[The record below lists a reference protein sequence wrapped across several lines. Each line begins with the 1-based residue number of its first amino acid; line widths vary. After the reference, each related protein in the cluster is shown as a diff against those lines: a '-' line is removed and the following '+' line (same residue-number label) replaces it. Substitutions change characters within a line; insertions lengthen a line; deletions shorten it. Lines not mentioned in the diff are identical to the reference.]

1 MKKIFLLALI
11 FPLLL
16 SCSNDEAEMND
27 SIVKLATVENPSQ
40 LTNFYLN
47 LEDSTRLWVL
57 NNDIKYYRPKDE
69 QRVIVDYTIL
79 TEKPRGSTYDNDVK
93 VNDIY
98 EVLTKGI
105 FPITASTQDS
115 IGNDPIAI
123 TGLWVSGDFLNV
135 EFVYPGYSKMHYITL
150 ASDASK
156 THTDGKVHLEFR
168 HNANDDYPSF
178 NISGIVC
185 FNLKSIRKSG
195 ATSVDLV
202 IHTTEFD
209 YTTADK
215 TYNRTYKY
223 GSSASAAPERNIRI
237 PAKKARIN

>member
-1 MKKIFLLALI
+1 MKKILFLALV

-16 SCSNDEAEMND
+16 ACNKEEDVQD
-27 SIVKLATVENPSQ
+27 SIVKMATVENPSQ

-57 NNDIKYYRPKDE
+57 SNDIKYYRPKNE

-79 TEKPRGSTYDNDVK
+79 TEKPRGSTYDYDVK
-93 VNDIY
+93 VNDVY

-105 FPITASTQDS
+105 FPITALTQDS

-135 EFVYPGYSKMHYITL
+135 EFVYPGYSKIHNITL
-150 ASDASK
+150 ASDDSK
-156 THTDGKVHLEFR
+156 TYTDGKVHLEFR

-185 FNLKSIRKSG
+185 FNLKTIRKS
-195 ATSVDLV
+195 
-202 IHTTEFD
+202 
-209 YTTADK
+209 
-215 TYNRTYKY
+215 
-223 GSSASAAPERNIRI
+223 
-237 PAKKARIN
+237 